1 MNIVKNVMDK
11 IKDMIKNHKKLSL
24 ALLLLITVSIIGTV
38 VLLNKPKTVEQPNV
52 TETKQEVKDEKKTS
66 TKEDKKSDEK
76 KKDNNDTDKKSESK
90 TSDKKEDVKAD
101 DKKADTKAEETNNTT
116 SNTTVAPT
124 DNTTSTTSVTP
135 KNDTPKNT
143 ETTTSNKPDNVPA
156 PCVPTYTTV
165 NHPAVGH
172 YEQREIMPAYNKPIY
187 AEKLV
192 GGQTGRL
199 YNNTSE
205 FLSQDDDFS
214 YSVQQVQVDT
224 EYVPAVY
231 DNVWVEDQP
240 AYTTTE
246 ASGC

>member
-1 MNIVKNVMDK
+1 MNK
-11 IKDMIKNHKKLSL
+11 IINTIKNHKKL
-24 ALLLLITVSIIGTV
+24 AIVLLLLITVSIVGTIIV
-38 VLLNKPKTVEQPNV
+38 LNKPKTVEQPKV
-52 TETKQEVKDEKKTS
+52 AETKQEVKDEKKTS

-76 KKDNNDTDKKSESK
+76 KNDDKKSDEKK
-90 TSDKKEDVKAD
+90 TDVKPEATATPSND
-101 DKKADTKAEETNNTT
+101 ATVEETQNTT
-116 SNTTVAPT
+116 SNNVS
-124 DNTTSTTSVTP
+124 NNTSTT
-135 KNDTPKNT
+135 NNNT
-143 ETTTSNKPDNVPA
+143 YNSTSNNPA
-156 PCVPTYTTV
+156 PTPCVPTYTTV
-165 NHPAVGH
+165 THPAVGH

>member
-1 MNIVKNVMDK
+1 MNK
-11 IKDMIKNHKKLSL
+11 IMNTIKNHKKLTI
-24 ALLLLITVSIIGTV
+24 ALLLITVSIVGTV
-38 VLLNKPKTVEQPNV
+38 IVLNKPKTIEQPKV
-52 TETKQEVKDEKKTS
+52 AETKQEVKDEKKTS
-66 TKEDKKSDEK
+66 TKEDKKSDDK
-76 KKDNNDTDKKSESK
+76 KKDDKKSDEKK
-90 TSDKKEDVKAD
+90 TDVKPEATATPSND
-101 DKKADTKAEETNNTT
+101 ANVEETQNTT
-116 SNTTVAPT
+116 SNNVS
-124 DNTTSTTSVTP
+124 NNTSTT
-135 KNDTPKNT
+135 NNN
-143 ETTTSNKPDNVPA
+143 TSNSTSNNTAPA

-165 NHPAVGH
+165 THPAVGH

-192 GGQTGRL
+192 GGTTGRL
-199 YNNTSE
+199 YNNTTE
-205 FLSQDDDFS
+205 FANQEDDFN

>member
-1 MNIVKNVMDK
+1 MNK
-11 IKDMIKNHKKLSL
+11 IINTIKNNKKLAI
-24 ALLLLITVSIIGTV
+24 ALLLLITVSIIGIV
-38 VLLNKPKTVEQPNV
+38 IVLNKPKTIEQPKV
-52 TETKQEVKDEKKTS
+52 AETKQEVKDEKKTS
-66 TKEDKKSDEK
+66 TKEDKKSDDK
-76 KKDNNDTDKKSESK
+76 KNDDKKSDEKK
-90 TSDKKEDVKAD
+90 TNVKPEATVAPSND
-101 DKKADTKAEETNNTT
+101 ATVEETKNTNSNNVSNNTSTITNNTASNST
-116 SNTTVAPT
+116 SN
-124 DNTTSTTSVTP
+124 N
-135 KNDTPKNT
+135 
-143 ETTTSNKPDNVPA
+143 NVPA

-165 NHPAVGH
+165 THPAVGH